1 MQERERRLAGDQ
13 HELAPLLQRD
23 VGGAL
28 DQRSAGAMG
37 DRGERP
43 HRARADHHAQCLH
56 RPRRRLG
63 AAVRVIEQA
72 HAAPITARRLLQAGF
87 VLDPTF
93 LGKQPPAVR
102 GDEQPGRHMIRRE
115 HLEQPHG
122 VRCSG
127 GTGDRENDYFYFTR
141 LVEGKNY
148 PIYARKHGSVSAP
161 EEIMIDANAL
171 AEGKATFLIRAWEVS
186 SGEDLLAFA
195 ADTTGGRVSSIR
207 FKNLRTG
214 EMLSDVIPRAIGGIA
229 WAEDNRTLFY
239 TKPDSVSVRP
249 YQVYRHRLGTP
260 AATDQMVYEDKD
272 ETYYVGVSKTK
283 SRAYIMIQSSQTMA
297 TEYSYIRADQPD
309 APFRVLFPRE
319 RGHEYQANH
328 FGDYFYILSNDH
340 AKNFRLMRTPV
351 ARPSRANW
359 EEVIPHRADVLLEDF
374 EFFKDFLVLSE
385 RKDGL
390 VQLRVRPW
398 SGKGEYYLDF
408 GEPAY
413 LAFVSV
419 NREFDTPLLRYVYTS
434 LTTPSSTYDYDMRTK
449 QKTLLKR
456 DQILGGFDPSNYV
469 TERFYTTARDGARV
483 PVSLM
488 YKKGIARPA
497 PLLLTG
503 YGSYG
508 ASSDPTFSSDR
519 LSLVDRGFVFAIA
532 HIRGGSE
539 MGRAWYE
546 NGRQLQ
552 KKNTFNDFV
561 DVADDLIRRGYTSSS
576 KLFARGASAGGLL
589 MGAVVN
595 QRPEL
600 WRGVVAGVPYVD
612 VITTM
617 SDSTIP
623 LTTGEYD
630 EWGNPHDS
638 TFYRYML
645 SYSPYDNV
653 ERKAYPNLLITAGL
667 YDTQVLYVEPAK
679 WTAKLRAMKT
689 DNHRLIL
696 RTNMEAGHSG
706 ASGRYK
712 RWHDVAFEYAFLLD
726 LAGLGGKPTP

>member
-1 MQERERRLAGDQ
+1 MPARIRSLA
-13 HELAPLLQRD
+13 LAFAAFIPAVVVAQQAPTTSPAAPTLTPPMAA
-23 VGGAL
+23 V
-28 DQRSAGAMG
+28 
-37 DRGERP
+37 RP
-43 HRARADHHAQCLH
+43 HRFDEHGNVRIDQYYWLKDRSNPEVIKYLEDENAYTKAVMAHTQALQD
-56 RPRRRLG
+56 RLYEELKG
-63 AAVRVIEQA
+63 RV
-72 HAAPITARRLLQAGF
+72 LQNDQSVPF
-87 VLDPTF
+87 
-93 LGKQPPAVR
+93 
-102 GDEQPGRHMIRRE
+102 RE
-115 HLEQPHG
+115 
-122 VRCSG
+122 
-127 GTGDRENDYFYFTR
+127 GTYFYYTR
-141 LVEGKNY
+141 LVEGKDY
-148 PIYARKHGSVSAP
+148 PIYARKRGSVSAP
-161 EEIMIDANAL
+161 EEIMIDANVL
-171 AEGKATFLIRAWEVS
+171 AEGKSTFLIRAWDVS
-186 SGEDLLAFA
+186 SAEDILAFA
-195 ADTTGGRVSSIR
+195 ADTTGGRVSAIR

-214 EMLSDVIPRAIGGIA
+214 EMLSDVIPRSIGGVA
-229 WAEDNRTLFY
+229 WAEDNRTIFY

-249 YQVYRHRLGTP
+249 YQVYRHKLGTP
-260 AATDQMVYEDKD
+260 VASDQMVYEDKD
-272 ETYYVGVSKTK
+272 ETYYVGVFKTK
-283 SRAYIMIQSSQTMA
+283 SRAYIMIQSSQTLA

-309 APFRVLFPRE
+309 AAFRVLIPRE
-319 RGHEYQANH
+319 RGHEYSANH

-351 ARPSRANW
+351 ARPGRATW

-398 SGKGEYYLDF
+398 SGPGEYYLDF

-413 LAFVSV
+413 LAFVST

-434 LTTPSSTYDYDMRTK
+434 LTTPSSTYDYDMKTR

-456 DQILGGFDPSNYV
+456 DQILGGFDPANYV

-483 PVSLM
+483 PVSLV

-508 ASSDPTFSSDR
+508 SSSDPAFSSDR
-519 LSLVDRGFVFAIA
+519 LSLLDRGFVFAIA

-653 ERKAYPNLLITAGL
+653 ERKAYPNMLITAGL

-679 WTAKLRAMKT
+679 WTARLRAMKT
-689 DNHRLIL
+689 DNNRLIL

-726 LAGLGGKPTP
+726 LAGLGDKPTP

>member
-1 MQERERRLAGDQ
+1 MLFRIRAFALALVAFAPGVIRAQ
-13 HELAPLLQRD
+13 APATSAPAAALTPPLAA
-23 VGGAL
+23 V
-28 DQRSAGAMG
+28 
-37 DRGERP
+37 RP
-43 HRARADHHAQCLH
+43 HRFDEFGTVRIDNYYWLKERSNPEVIKYLEDENAYTKAVMAHTAALQD
-56 RPRRRLG
+56 RLYEEMKG
-63 AAVRVIEQA
+63 RV
-72 HAAPITARRLLQAGF
+72 LQNDQSVPF
-87 VLDPTF
+87 
-93 LGKQPPAVR
+93 
-102 GDEQPGRHMIRRE
+102 RE
-115 HLEQPHG
+115 G
-122 VRCSG
+122 
-127 GTGDRENDYFYFTR
+127 NYFYYTR

-148 PIYARKHGSVSAP
+148 PIYARKRGSLNAP
-161 EEIMIDANAL
+161 EEILIDANVL
-171 AEGKATFLIRAWEVS
+171 AEGKSTFLIRAWDVS
-186 SGEDLLAFA
+186 SAEDILAFA
-195 ADTTGGRVSSIR
+195 ADTTGGRVSTIR

-214 EMLSDVIPRAIGGIA
+214 ETLSDVIPRSIGGIA
-229 WAEDNRTLFY
+229 WAEDNRTVFY

-249 YQVYRHRLGTP
+249 YQVYRHKLGTP
-260 AATDQMVYEDKD
+260 AASDQMVYEDKD
-272 ETYYVGVSKTK
+272 ETYYVSVFKTK

-309 APFRVLFPRE
+309 AAFRVLIPRE
-319 RGHEYQANH
+319 RGHEYYANH
-328 FGDYFYILSNDH
+328 FGDYFYLLSNDH
-340 AKNFRLMRTPV
+340 AQNFRLMRTPV
-351 ARPSRANW
+351 ARPGRATW

-398 SGKGEYYLDF
+398 SGRGEYYLDF
-408 GEPAY
+408 GEQAY
-413 LAFVSV
+413 LAFVST
-419 NREFDTPLLRYVYTS
+419 NREFDTPQLRYVYTS

-449 QKTLLKR
+449 QRTLLKR
-456 DQILGGFDPSNYV
+456 DQILGGFDPANYV

-483 PVSLM
+483 PVSLV

-508 ASSDPTFSSDR
+508 SSSDPTFSSDR
-519 LSLVDRGFVFAIA
+519 LSLLDRGFVYAIA

-561 DVADDLIRRGYTSSS
+561 DVADDLVRRGYTSSS

-600 WRGVVAGVPYVD
+600 WRGVIAGVPYVD

-653 ERKAYPNLLITAGL
+653 ERKAYPNMLITAGL

-679 WTAKLRAMKT
+679 WTARLRAMKT
-689 DNHRLIL
+689 DNNRLIL
-696 RTNMEAGHSG
+696 RTNMEAGHGG

-712 RWHDVAFEYAFLLD
+712 RWRDVAFEYAFLLD
-726 LAGLGGKPTP
+726 LAGLGDKPTP

>member
-1 MQERERRLAGDQ
+1 MPAAIRSL
-13 HELAPLLQRD
+13 PLLAVLFPGVILAQAPATATTTPSLTPPMAA
-23 VGGAL
+23 V
-28 DQRSAGAMG
+28 
-37 DRGERP
+37 RP
-43 HRARADHHAQCLH
+43 HRFDEHGNVRIDQYYWLKERSNPEVIKYLEAENAYTKAVMAHTEALQE
-56 RPRRRLG
+56 RLYDELKG
-63 AAVRVIEQA
+63 RV
-72 HAAPITARRLLQAGF
+72 LQNDQSVPF
-87 VLDPTF
+87 
-93 LGKQPPAVR
+93 
-102 GDEQPGRHMIRRE
+102 RE
-115 HLEQPHG
+115 G
-122 VRCSG
+122 
-127 GTGDRENDYFYFTR
+127 NYFYYTR

-148 PIYARKHGSVSAP
+148 PIYARKRGSLTAP

-249 YQVYRHRLGTP
+249 YQVYRHKLGTP

-309 APFRVLFPRE
+309 APFKVIFPRE
-319 RGHEYQANH
+319 RGHEYHANH

-351 ARPSRANW
+351 ARPGRDNW

-374 EFFKDFLVLSE
+374 EFFKDYLVLTE

-398 SGKGEYYLDF
+398 TGGGQNEYYLDF

-413 LAFVSV
+413 LAYVST
-419 NREFDTPLLRYVYTS
+419 NLEFDTPVLRYGYTS
-434 LTTPSSTYDYDMRTK
+434 LTTPSSTYDYDMKTR

-456 DQILGGFDPSNYV
+456 DQILGGFDPANYV
-469 TERFYTTARDGARV
+469 SERFFTTARDGARV
-483 PVSLM
+483 PVSLV
-488 YKKGIARPA
+488 YRKGIGRPA

-508 ASSDPTFSSDR
+508 SSSDPTFSSDR
-519 LSLVDRGFVFAIA
+519 LSLLDRGFAFAIA

-546 NGRQLQ
+546 NGRQLE
-552 KKNTFNDFV
+552 KKNTFTDFV
-561 DVADDLIRRGYTSSS
+561 DVADDLIRRGYTSSDR
-576 KLFARGASAGGLL
+576 LFARGASAGGLL

-595 QRPEL
+595 MRPEL
-600 WRGVVAGVPYVD
+600 FKGVIAGVPYVD

-617 SDSTIP
+617 MDSTIP

-653 ERKAYPNLLITAGL
+653 ARKAYPNLLITAGL

-679 WTAKLRAMKT
+679 WTARLRAMKT
-689 DNHRLIL
+689 DSNRLIL
-696 RTNMEAGHSG
+696 RTNMEAGHGG

-712 RWHDVAFEYAFLLD
+712 RWRDVAFEYAFLLD
-726 LAGLGGKPTP
+726 LAGLGVKPTP

>member
-1 MQERERRLAGDQ
+1 MLFRIRAFALALVAFAPAVIRAQ
-13 HELAPLLQRD
+13 TPAVSAPAAALTPPLAA
-23 VGGAL
+23 V
-28 DQRSAGAMG
+28 
-37 DRGERP
+37 RP
-43 HRARADHHAQCLH
+43 HRFDEFGTVRIDNYYWLKERSNPEVIKYLEDENAYTKAVMAHTQALQD
-56 RPRRRLG
+56 RLYEEMKG
-63 AAVRVIEQA
+63 RV
-72 HAAPITARRLLQAGF
+72 LQNDQSVPF
-87 VLDPTF
+87 
-93 LGKQPPAVR
+93 
-102 GDEQPGRHMIRRE
+102 RE
-115 HLEQPHG
+115 G
-122 VRCSG
+122 
-127 GTGDRENDYFYFTR
+127 NYFYYTR

-148 PIYARKHGSVSAP
+148 PIYARKRGALNAP
-161 EEIMIDANAL
+161 EEIMIDANVL
-171 AEGKATFLIRAWEVS
+171 AEGKSTFLIRAWDVS
-186 SGEDLLAFA
+186 SAGDILAFA
-195 ADTTGGRVSSIR
+195 ADTTGGRVSAIR
-207 FKNLRTG
+207 FRNLRTG
-214 EMLSDVIPRAIGGIA
+214 EMLSDVIPRSIGGIA
-229 WAEDNRTLFY
+229 WAEDNRTIFY

-249 YQVYRHRLGTP
+249 YQVYRHKLGTP
-260 AATDQMVYEDKD
+260 AASDQMVYEDKD
-272 ETYYVGVSKTK
+272 ETYYVSVFKTK
-283 SRAYIMIQSSQTMA
+283 SRAYIMIRSSQTLA
-297 TEYSYIRADQPD
+297 TEYSYIRADQPE
-309 APFRVLFPRE
+309 AAFRVLIPRE
-319 RGHEYQANH
+319 RGHEYYANH
-328 FGDYFYILSNDH
+328 FGDYFYLLSNDH

-351 ARPSRANW
+351 ARPGRANW
-359 EEVIPHRADVLLEDF
+359 EEVIPHRPDVLLEDF

-398 SGKGEYYLDF
+398 SGGGRGEYYLDF

-413 LAFVSV
+413 LAFVST

-449 QKTLLKR
+449 QRTLLKR
-456 DQILGGFDPSNYV
+456 DQILGGFDPGNYV

-679 WTAKLRAMKT
+679 WTARLRAMKT
-689 DNHRLIL
+689 DTNRLIL

-712 RWHDVAFEYAFLLD
+712 RWRDVAFEYAFLLD
-726 LAGLGGKPTP
+726 LAGLGDKPTP

>member
-1 MQERERRLAGDQ
+1 MPARIRSFALA
-13 HELAPLLQRD
+13 LAAFSPVVVVAQQAPATSAAAP
-23 VGGAL
+23 AL
-28 DQRSAGAMG
+28 TPPVAAV
-37 DRGERP
+37 RP
-43 HRARADHHAQCLH
+43 HRFEEHGTVRTDPYYWLKERSNPEVISYLEAENTYTKAVMAHTEALQD
-56 RPRRRLG
+56 RLYEEMKG
-63 AAVRVIEQA
+63 RV
-72 HAAPITARRLLQAGF
+72 LQNDQSVPF
-87 VLDPTF
+87 
-93 LGKQPPAVR
+93 
-102 GDEQPGRHMIRRE
+102 RE
-115 HLEQPHG
+115 G
-122 VRCSG
+122 
-127 GTGDRENDYFYFTR
+127 NYFYYTR
-141 LVEGKNY
+141 LVEGRNY
-148 PIYARKHGSVSAP
+148 PIYARKRGSLNAP
-161 EEIMIDANAL
+161 EEIMIDANVL
-171 AEGKATFLIRAWEVS
+171 AEGKPTFLIRAWDLS
-186 SGEDLLAFA
+186 SAEDILAFA
-195 ADTTGGRVSSIR
+195 VDTTGGRVSSIR

-214 EMLSDVIPRAIGGIA
+214 EMLTDVIPRSIGGIA
-229 WAEDNRTLFY
+229 WAEDNRTIFY

-249 YQVYRHRLGTP
+249 YQVYRHKLGTP
-260 AATDQMVYEDKD
+260 ASADPMVYEDKD
-272 ETYYVGVSKTK
+272 ETYYVGVFKTK

-351 ARPSRANW
+351 ARPSRATW

-483 PVSLM
+483 PVSIV
-488 YKKGIARPA
+488 YRKGIARPA

-508 ASSDPTFSSDR
+508 SSSDPSFSSDR
-519 LSLVDRGFVFAIA
+519 LSLLDRGFAFAIA

-561 DVADDLIRRGYTSSS
+561 DVADDLIRRGYTSSDR
-576 KLFARGASAGGLL
+576 LFAVGRSAGGLL

-595 QRPEL
+595 MRPEL
-600 WRGVVAGVPYVD
+600 FRGVIAGVPYVD

-617 SDSTIP
+617 MDSTIP

-653 ERKAYPNLLITAGL
+653 EKKAYPNMLITAGL

-679 WTAKLRAMKT
+679 WTARLRAMKT
-689 DNHRLIL
+689 DNNRLML
-696 RTNMEAGHSG
+696 RTNMEAGHAG

-712 RWHDVAFEYAFLLD
+712 RWRDVAFEYAFLLD
-726 LAGLGGKPTP
+726 LAGLGDKPTP

>member
-1 MQERERRLAGDQ
+1 MQSRMRSILAVAALVPGVA
-13 HELAPLLQRD
+13 LAQATATATATAT
-23 VGGAL
+23 AL
-28 DQRSAGAMG
+28 TPPVAAV
-37 DRGERP
+37 RP
-43 HRARADHHAQCLH
+43 HRFDEH
-56 RPRRRLG
+56 G
-63 AAVRVIEQA
+63 TVRVDPYYWLKDRNNPEVIKYLEDENTYTKGVMA
-72 HAAPITARRLLQAGF
+72 HTEALQERLYEELKGRVLQNDQSVPF
-87 VLDPTF
+87 
-93 LGKQPPAVR
+93 
-102 GDEQPGRHMIRRE
+102 RE
-115 HLEQPHG
+115 G
-122 VRCSG
+122 
-127 GTGDRENDYFYFTR
+127 NYFYYTR

-148 PIYARKHGSVSAP
+148 PIYARKRASVSAP
-161 EEIMIDANAL
+161 EEIMLDANAL

-214 EMLSDVIPRAIGGIA
+214 ELVPDIVPRAIGGIA

-272 ETYYVGVSKTK
+272 ETYYVGVFKTK

-309 APFRVLFPRE
+309 APFKVLIPRE
-319 RGHEYQANH
+319 RGHEYSANH

-340 AKNFRLMRTPV
+340 AQNFRLMRTPV
-351 ARPSRANW
+351 ARPGRDNW
-359 EEVIPHRADVLLEDF
+359 EEVIPHRPDVLIEDF
-374 EFFKDFLVLSE
+374 EFFKDFLVLTE

-398 SGKGEYYLDF
+398 SGGGRNEYYLDF

-413 LAFVSV
+413 LAFVST
-419 NREFDTPLLRYVYTS
+419 NLEFDTPMLRYVYTS
-434 LTTPSSTYDYDMRTK
+434 LTTPSSTYDYDMRTR

-456 DQILGGFDPSNYV
+456 DQILGGFDPANYV

-483 PVSLM
+483 PVSLV
-488 YKKGIARPA
+488 YRKGIARQA

-508 ASSDPTFSSDR
+508 SSSDPTFSSDR
-519 LSLVDRGFVFAIA
+519 LSLLDRGFAFAIA

-561 DVADDLIRRGYTSSS
+561 DVADDLIRRGYTSPDR
-576 KLFARGASAGGLL
+576 LFARGASAGGLL

-595 QRPEL
+595 MRPEL
-600 WRGVVAGVPYVD
+600 FRGVIAGVPYVD

-617 SDSTIP
+617 MDSTIP

-645 SYSPYDNV
+645 SYSPYDHV
-653 ERKAYPNLLITAGL
+653 EQKAYPNLLITAGL

-679 WTAKLRAMKT
+679 WTAKLRAMRT
-689 DNHRLIL
+689 GNNRLIL
-696 RTNMEAGHSG
+696 RTNMEAGHGG

-712 RWHDVAFEYAFLLD
+712 RWRDVAFEYAFLLD
-726 LAGLGGKPTP
+726 LAGLGDKPTP

>member
-1 MQERERRLAGDQ
+1 MRLTFAVAALVPGVA
-13 HELAPLLQRD
+13 LAQAPATSAT
-23 VGGAL
+23 AL
-28 DQRSAGAMG
+28 TPPVAAV
-37 DRGERP
+37 RP
-43 HRARADHHAQCLH
+43 HRFDEH
-56 RPRRRLG
+56 G
-63 AAVRVIEQA
+63 NVRVDPYYWLKDRNNPEVIKYLEDENAYTKTVMA
-72 HAAPITARRLLQAGF
+72 HTEALQERLYEELKGRVLQNDQSVPF
-87 VLDPTF
+87 
-93 LGKQPPAVR
+93 
-102 GDEQPGRHMIRRE
+102 RE
-115 HLEQPHG
+115 
-122 VRCSG
+122 R
-127 GTGDRENDYFYFTR
+127 NYFYYTR

-148 PIYARKHGSVSAP
+148 PIYARKRGSLSAP
-161 EEIMIDANAL
+161 EEIMIDANVL

-186 SGEDLLAFA
+186 SAEDLLAFA

-214 EMLSDVIPRAIGGIA
+214 EMLPDIVPRAIGGIA

-272 ETYYVGVSKTK
+272 ETYYVGVFKTK

-309 APFRVLFPRE
+309 APFKVLIPRE
-319 RGHEYQANH
+319 RGHEYSANH

-351 ARPSRANW
+351 AKPGRDNW
-359 EEVIPHRADVLLEDF
+359 QEVIPHRADVLLEDF
-374 EFFKDFLVLSE
+374 EFFRDYLVLTE

-398 SGKGEYYLDF
+398 SGTNEYYLDF

-413 LAFVSV
+413 LAYVST
-419 NREFDTPLLRYVYTS
+419 NLEFDTPVLRYGYTS
-434 LTTPSSTYDYDMRTK
+434 LTTPSSTYDYDMRTR

-456 DQILGGFDPSNYV
+456 DQILGGFDPANYV
-469 TERFYTTARDGARV
+469 SERFFTTARDGARV
-483 PVSLM
+483 PVSLV
-488 YKKGIARPA
+488 YRKGISRPA

-508 ASSDPTFSSDR
+508 SSSDPTFSSDR
-519 LSLVDRGFVFAIA
+519 LSLLDRGFAFAIA

-561 DVADDLIRRGYTSSS
+561 DVADDLIRRGYTSADR
-576 KLFARGASAGGLL
+576 LFARGASAGGLL

-595 QRPEL
+595 MRPEL
-600 WRGVVAGVPYVD
+600 FKGVIAGVPYVD

-617 SDSTIP
+617 MDSTIP

-645 SYSPYDNV
+645 SYSPYDHV
-653 ERKAYPNLLITAGL
+653 EQKAYPNLLVTAGL

-689 DNHRLIL
+689 GTNRLIL
-696 RTNMEAGHSG
+696 RTNMEAGHGG

-712 RWHDVAFEYAFLLD
+712 HWRDVAFEYAFLLD
-726 LAGLGGKPTP
+726 LAGLGDKPTP

>member
-1 MQERERRLAGDQ
+1 MPARIRSLA
-13 HELAPLLQRD
+13 LALATFIPATVVAQQAPATSPAAP
-23 VGGAL
+23 AL
-28 DQRSAGAMG
+28 TPPVAAV
-37 DRGERP
+37 RP
-43 HRARADHHAQCLH
+43 HRFDEFGTVRIDQYYWLKDRNNPDVIKYLEDENAYTKAVMAPTEALQG
-56 RPRRRLG
+56 RLYDELKG
-63 AAVRVIEQA
+63 RV
-72 HAAPITARRLLQAGF
+72 LQNDQSVPF
-87 VLDPTF
+87 
-93 LGKQPPAVR
+93 
-102 GDEQPGRHMIRRE
+102 RE
-115 HLEQPHG
+115 G
-122 VRCSG
+122 
-127 GTGDRENDYFYFTR
+127 NYFYYTR

-148 PIYARKHGSVSAP
+148 PIYARKRGSVNAP
-161 EEIMIDANAL
+161 EEIMIDANSL

-214 EMLSDVIPRAIGGIA
+214 DMLSDVVPRSIGGIA

-297 TEYSYIRADQPD
+297 SEYSYIRADQPD
-309 APFRVLFPRE
+309 APFKVIFPRE
-319 RGHEYQANH
+319 RGHEYYANH

-351 ARPSRANW
+351 AKPGRDNW

-374 EFFKDFLVLSE
+374 EFFRDYLVLTE

-398 SGKGEYYLDF
+398 TGGGQNEYYLDF

-413 LAFVSV
+413 LAYVST
-419 NREFDTPLLRYVYTS
+419 NLEFDTPVLRYGYTS
-434 LTTPSSTYDYDMRTK
+434 LTTPSSTYDYDMKTR

-456 DQILGGFDPSNYV
+456 DQILGGFDPANYV

-483 PVSLM
+483 PVSLV
-488 YKKGIARPA
+488 YRKSIARPA

-508 ASSDPTFSSDR
+508 SSSDPTFSSDR
-519 LSLVDRGFVFAIA
+519 LSLLDRGFVFAIA

-552 KKNTFNDFV
+552 KKNTFTDFI
-561 DVADDLIRRGYTSSS
+561 DVADDLIRRGYTSSNR
-576 KLFARGASAGGLL
+576 LFARGASAGGLL

-595 QRPEL
+595 MRPEL
-600 WRGVVAGVPYVD
+600 FRGVIAGVPYVD

-679 WTAKLRAMKT
+679 WTARLRAMKT
-689 DNHRLIL
+689 DNNRLIL
-696 RTNMEAGHSG
+696 RTNMEAGHGG

-726 LAGLGGKPTP
+726 LAGLGDKPTP

>member
-1 MQERERRLAGDQ
+1 MLTHPRFLA
-13 HELAPLLQRD
+13 LAAFVPAVVVAQQAPAPSPTAP
-23 VGGAL
+23 AL
-28 DQRSAGAMG
+28 T
-37 DRGERP
+37 P
-43 HRARADHHAQCLH
+43 
-56 RPRRRLG
+56 PV
-63 AAVRVIEQA
+63 AAVRAHRFDEHGTVRTDSYYWLRERSNPEVIKYLEDENAYTKAVMA
-72 HAAPITARRLLQAGF
+72 HAEALQNRLYDELKGRVLQSDQSVPF
-87 VLDPTF
+87 
-93 LGKQPPAVR
+93 
-102 GDEQPGRHMIRRE
+102 RE
-115 HLEQPHG
+115 G
-122 VRCSG
+122 
-127 GTGDRENDYFYFTR
+127 NYFYYTR

-148 PIYARKHGSVSAP
+148 PIYALKRGSLNAP
-161 EEIMIDANAL
+161 EEILIDANAL
-171 AEGKATFLIRAWEVS
+171 AEGKPTFLIRAWEVS

-207 FKNLRTG
+207 FKNLRSG
-214 EMLSDVIPRAIGGIA
+214 ELLPDIVPRAIGGIA

-239 TKPDSVSVRP
+239 TKPDSVTVRP
-249 YQVYRHRLGTP
+249 YQIYRHKLGTP
-260 AATDQMVYEDKD
+260 ASADHLVYEDKD
-272 ETYYVGVSKTK
+272 ETYYTSVFKTK
-283 SRAYIMIQSSQTMA
+283 SRAYIMVQSEQTMA
-297 TEYSYIRADQPD
+297 TEYHYVRADQPD
-309 APFRVLFPRE
+309 AAVRVLIPRE
-319 RGHEYQANH
+319 RGHEYYADH

-351 ARPSRANW
+351 ARPGRDNW
-359 EEVIPHRADVLLEDF
+359 EEVIAHRPDVLLESF
-374 EFFKDFLVLSE
+374 ESFKDYLVLSE

-398 SGKGEYYLDF
+398 SGGGRTEYYLDF

-413 LAFVSV
+413 LAYVSV
-419 NREFDTPLLRYVYTS
+419 NREFDTPLLRFVYTS
-434 LTTPSSTYDYDMRTK
+434 LTTPSSTYDYDMRTR

-456 DQILGGFDPSNYV
+456 DSILGGFDPANYV
-469 TERFYTTARDGARV
+469 TERLYTTARDGARV
-483 PVSLM
+483 PVSVV
-488 YKKGIARPA
+488 YRKGIARPA

-508 ASSDPTFSSDR
+508 ASTDPTFSSDR
-519 LSLVDRGFVFAIA
+519 LSLLDRGFVFAIA

-552 KKNTFNDFV
+552 KKNTFTDFI
-561 DVADDLIRRGYTSSS
+561 DVADDLVRRGYTTPDRM
-576 KLFARGASAGGLL
+576 FARGASAGGLL

-595 QRPEL
+595 LRPEL
-600 WRGVVAGVPYVD
+600 FAGVIAGVPYVD

-617 SDSTIP
+617 MDSTIP

-653 ERKAYPNLLITAGL
+653 ERKAYPNLLVTAGL

-689 DNHRLIL
+689 GTNRLIL
-696 RTNMEAGHSG
+696 RTNMEAGHGG

-712 RWHDVAFEYAFLLD
+712 RWRDVTLEYPFLMD
-726 LAGLGGKPTP
+726 LPGLTDKPTP

>member
-1 MQERERRLAGDQ
+1 MPAAIRSL
-13 HELAPLLQRD
+13 PLLAVLFPGVILAQAPATAATTPSLTPPMAA
-23 VGGAL
+23 V
-28 DQRSAGAMG
+28 
-37 DRGERP
+37 RP
-43 HRARADHHAQCLH
+43 HRFDEHGNVRIDQYYWLKERSNPEVIKYLEAENAYTKAVMAHTEALQE
-56 RPRRRLG
+56 RLYDELKG
-63 AAVRVIEQA
+63 RV
-72 HAAPITARRLLQAGF
+72 LQNDQSVPF
-87 VLDPTF
+87 
-93 LGKQPPAVR
+93 
-102 GDEQPGRHMIRRE
+102 RE
-115 HLEQPHG
+115 G
-122 VRCSG
+122 
-127 GTGDRENDYFYFTR
+127 NYFYYTR

-148 PIYARKHGSVSAP
+148 PIYARKRGSLTAP

-249 YQVYRHRLGTP
+249 YQVYRHKLGTP

-309 APFRVLFPRE
+309 APFKVIFPRE
-319 RGHEYQANH
+319 RGHEYHANH

-351 ARPSRANW
+351 ARPGRDNW

-374 EFFKDFLVLSE
+374 EFFKDYLVLTE

-398 SGKGEYYLDF
+398 TGGGQNEYYLDF

-413 LAFVSV
+413 LAYVST
-419 NREFDTPLLRYVYTS
+419 NLEFDTPVLRYGYTS
-434 LTTPSSTYDYDMRTK
+434 LTTPSSTYDYDMKTR

-456 DQILGGFDPSNYV
+456 DQILGGFDPANYV
-469 TERFYTTARDGARV
+469 SERFFTTARDGARV
-483 PVSLM
+483 PVSIV
-488 YKKGIARPA
+488 YRKGIARPA

-508 ASSDPTFSSDR
+508 SSSDPTFSSDR
-519 LSLVDRGFVFAIA
+519 LSLLDRGFAFAIA

-552 KKNTFNDFV
+552 KKNTFTDFV
-561 DVADDLIRRGYTSSS
+561 DVADDLIRRGYTSSDR
-576 KLFARGASAGGLL
+576 LFARGASAGGLL

-595 QRPEL
+595 MRPEL
-600 WRGVVAGVPYVD
+600 FKGVIAGVPYVD

-617 SDSTIP
+617 MDSTIP

-653 ERKAYPNLLITAGL
+653 ARKAYPNLLITAGL

-679 WTAKLRAMKT
+679 WTARLRAMKT
-689 DNHRLIL
+689 DSNRLIL
-696 RTNMEAGHSG
+696 QTNMEAGHGG

-712 RWHDVAFEYAFLLD
+712 RWRDVAFEYAFLLD
-726 LAGLGGKPTP
+726 LAGLGVKPTP

>member
-1 MQERERRLAGDQ
+1 MITYTRFLA
-13 HELAPLLQRD
+13 LAAFIPATVVAQAPTTAAAAPALTPPLAA
-23 VGGAL
+23 V
-28 DQRSAGAMG
+28 
-37 DRGERP
+37 RP
-43 HRARADHHAQCLH
+43 HRFDEHGNVRIDQYYWLKD
-56 RPRRRLG
+56 RSNPEVIKYLEDENTYTK
-63 AAVRVIEQA
+63 AVMA
-72 HAAPITARRLLQAGF
+72 HTEALQARLYDELKGR
-87 VLDPTF
+87 VLQNDQSVPF
-93 LGKQPPAVR
+93 
-102 GDEQPGRHMIRRE
+102 RE
-115 HLEQPHG
+115 
-122 VRCSG
+122 R
-127 GTGDRENDYFYFTR
+127 NYFYYTR

-148 PIYARKHGSVSAP
+148 PIYACKHGSVSAP

-171 AEGKATFLIRAWEVS
+171 AEGKATFLIRAWEIS
-186 SGEDLLAFA
+186 SGEDLLAFGV
-195 ADTTGGRVSSIR
+195 DTTGGRVSSIR

-214 EMLSDVIPRAIGGIA
+214 EMLPDIVPRAIGGIA
-229 WAEDNRTLFY
+229 WAEDNLTLFY

-260 AATDQMVYEDKD
+260 VTSDQMVYEDKD

-297 TEYSYIRADQPD
+297 TEYSYVRADQPD
-309 APFRVLFPRE
+309 APFRVLIPRE
-319 RGHEYQANH
+319 RGHEYYANH
-328 FGDYFYILSNDH
+328 FGDYFYILSNDP

-351 ARPSRANW
+351 AKPGRDNW

-374 EFFKDFLVLSE
+374 EFFRDYLVLTE

-398 SGKGEYYLDF
+398 SGQNEYYLDF

-413 LAFVSV
+413 LAYVST
-419 NREFDTPLLRYVYTS
+419 NLEFDTPVLRYGYTS
-434 LTTPSSTYDYDMRTK
+434 LTTPSSTYDYDMKTR

-456 DQILGGFDPSNYV
+456 DQILGGFDPANYV

-483 PVSLM
+483 PVSLV
-488 YKKGIARPA
+488 YRKVIARPA

-508 ASSDPTFSSDR
+508 SSSDPTFSSDR
-519 LSLVDRGFVFAIA
+519 LSLLDRGFVFAIA

-552 KKNTFNDFV
+552 KKNTFNDFI
-561 DVADDLIRRGYTSSS
+561 DVADDLIRRGYTSSNR
-576 KLFARGASAGGLL
+576 LFARGASAGGLL

-595 QRPEL
+595 MRPDL
-600 WRGVVAGVPYVD
+600 FRGVIAGVPYVD

-617 SDSTIP
+617 MDSTIP

-645 SYSPYDNV
+645 SYSPYDHV

-679 WTAKLRAMKT
+679 WTARLRAMKT
-689 DNHRLIL
+689 DTNRLIL
-696 RTNMEAGHSG
+696 RTNMEAGHGG

-726 LAGLGGKPTP
+726 LAGLGDKPTP

>member
-1 MQERERRLAGDQ
+1 MLPRIRFGLA
-13 HELAPLLQRD
+13 LAAFPVVL
-23 VGGAL
+23 GA
-28 DQRSAGAMG
+28 QQAPTPPAAVV
-37 DRGERP
+37 RP
-43 HRARADHHAQCLH
+43 HRFDEHGNVRIDQYYWLKERSNPEVIKYLEDENAYTKAVMAHTEALQD
-56 RPRRRLG
+56 RLYQELKG
-63 AAVRVIEQA
+63 RV
-72 HAAPITARRLLQAGF
+72 LQNDQSVPF
-87 VLDPTF
+87 
-93 LGKQPPAVR
+93 
-102 GDEQPGRHMIRRE
+102 RE
-115 HLEQPHG
+115 G
-122 VRCSG
+122 
-127 GTGDRENDYFYFTR
+127 NYFYYTR
-141 LVEGKNY
+141 LVEGKSY
-148 PIYARKHGSVSAP
+148 PIYARKRGSVSAP
-161 EEIMIDANAL
+161 EEVMIDANAL

-195 ADTTGGRVSSIR
+195 ADTTGGRVSAIR

-214 EMLSDVIPRAIGGIA
+214 DMLADVVPRSIGGIA
-229 WAEDNRTLFY
+229 WAEDNRTIFY

-283 SRAYIMIQSSQTMA
+283 SHSYIMIQSSQTMA
-297 TEYSYIRADQPD
+297 TEYSYVRADRPE
-309 APFRVLFPRE
+309 APFRVLIPRE
-319 RGHEYQANH
+319 RGHEYSANH

-351 ARPSRANW
+351 AKPGRDNW

-374 EFFKDFLVLSE
+374 EFFRDYLVLTE

-398 SGKGEYYLDF
+398 SGQNEYYLDF

-413 LAFVSV
+413 LAYVGT
-419 NREFDTPLLRYVYTS
+419 NLEFDTPVLRYGYTS
-434 LTTPSSTYDYDMRTK
+434 LTTPSSTYDYDMRTR
-449 QKTLLKR
+449 QTTLLKR
-456 DQILGGFDPSNYV
+456 DQILGGFDQANYV

-483 PVSLM
+483 PVSIV
-488 YKKGIARPA
+488 YRKGIARPA

-508 ASSDPTFSSDR
+508 SSSDPTFSSDR
-519 LSLVDRGFVFAIA
+519 LSLLDRGFVFAIA

-552 KKNTFNDFV
+552 KKNTFTDFI
-561 DVADDLIRRGYTSSS
+561 DVADDLIRRGYTASNR
-576 KLFARGASAGGLL
+576 LFARGASAGGLL

-595 QRPEL
+595 MRPEL
-600 WRGVVAGVPYVD
+600 WRGVIAGVPYVD

-630 EWGNPHDS
+630 EWGNPHDP

-679 WTAKLRAMKT
+679 WTARLRAMKT
-689 DNHRLIL
+689 DNNRLIL
-696 RTNMEAGHSG
+696 RTNMEAGHGG

-726 LAGLGGKPTP
+726 LAGLGDKPTP

>member
-1 MQERERRLAGDQ
+1 MLTYTRFLA
-13 HELAPLLQRD
+13 LAAFVPTIVVAQQTTTAP
-23 VGGAL
+23 VAAAL
-28 DQRSAGAMG
+28 TPPMAAV
-37 DRGERP
+37 RP
-43 HRARADHHAQCLH
+43 HRFDEH
-56 RPRRRLG
+56 G
-63 AAVRVIEQA
+63 NVRVDPYYWLKDRNNPEVIKYLEDENAYTKAVMA
-72 HAAPITARRLLQAGF
+72 HTEALQERLYEELKGRVLQNDQSVPF
-87 VLDPTF
+87 
-93 LGKQPPAVR
+93 
-102 GDEQPGRHMIRRE
+102 RE
-115 HLEQPHG
+115 
-122 VRCSG
+122 R
-127 GTGDRENDYFYFTR
+127 NYFYYTR

-148 PIYARKHGSVSAP
+148 PIYARKRGALSAP
-161 EEIMIDANAL
+161 EEIMLDANVL

-186 SGEDLLAFA
+186 SAEDLLAFA

-214 EMLSDVIPRAIGGIA
+214 EMLADIVPRAIGGIA

-272 ETYYVGVSKTK
+272 ETYYVGVFKTK

-309 APFRVLFPRE
+309 APFKVLIPRE
-319 RGHEYQANH
+319 RGHEYSANH

-351 ARPSRANW
+351 AKPGRDNW
-359 EEVIPHRADVLLEDF
+359 QEVIPHRADVLLEDF
-374 EFFKDFLVLSE
+374 EFFRDYLVLTE

-398 SGKGEYYLDF
+398 SGTNEYYLDF

-413 LAFVSV
+413 LAYVST
-419 NREFDTPLLRYVYTS
+419 NLEFDTPVLRYGYTS
-434 LTTPSSTYDYDMRTK
+434 LTTPSSTYDYDMRTR

-456 DQILGGFDPSNYV
+456 DQILGGFDPANYV
-469 TERFYTTARDGARV
+469 SERFFTTARDGARV
-483 PVSLM
+483 PVSLV
-488 YKKGIARPA
+488 YRKGIARPA

-508 ASSDPTFSSDR
+508 SSSDPTFSSDR
-519 LSLVDRGFVFAIA
+519 LSLLDRGFAFAIA

-561 DVADDLIRRGYTSSS
+561 DVADDLIRRGYTSADR
-576 KLFARGASAGGLL
+576 LFARGASAGGLL

-595 QRPEL
+595 MRPEL
-600 WRGVVAGVPYVD
+600 FKGVVAGVPYVD

-617 SDSTIP
+617 MDSTIP

-645 SYSPYDNV
+645 SYSPYDHV
-653 ERKAYPNLLITAGL
+653 EQKVYPNLLVTAGL

-689 DNHRLIL
+689 GTNRLIL
-696 RTNMEAGHSG
+696 RTNMEAGHGG

-712 RWHDVAFEYAFLLD
+712 RWRDVAFEYAFLLD
-726 LAGLGGKPTP
+726 LAGLGDKPTP

>member
-1 MQERERRLAGDQ
+1 MLARVRSFA
-13 HELAPLLQRD
+13 LALAAFVPSSIVAQAPATSSAP
-23 VGGAL
+23 AL
-28 DQRSAGAMG
+28 TPPMAAV
-37 DRGERP
+37 RP
-43 HRARADHHAQCLH
+43 HRFDEFGTVRIDNYYWLKERTNPEVINYLEDENAYTKAIMAHTEALQD
-56 RPRRRLG
+56 RLYEEMKG
-63 AAVRVIEQA
+63 RV
-72 HAAPITARRLLQAGF
+72 LQNDQSVPF
-87 VLDPTF
+87 
-93 LGKQPPAVR
+93 
-102 GDEQPGRHMIRRE
+102 RE
-115 HLEQPHG
+115 G
-122 VRCSG
+122 
-127 GTGDRENDYFYFTR
+127 NYFYYTR

-148 PIYARKHGSVSAP
+148 PIYARKRGSLNAP
-161 EEIMIDANAL
+161 EEIMIDANVL
-171 AEGKATFLIRAWEVS
+171 AEGKATFLIRAWDVS
-186 SGEDLLAFA
+186 SAEDILAFG
-195 ADTTGGRVSSIR
+195 ADTTGGRVSAIR

-214 EMLSDVIPRAIGGIA
+214 EMLSDVIPRSIGGIA
-229 WAEDNRTLFY
+229 WAEDNRTIFY

-249 YQVYRHRLGTP
+249 YQVYRHKLGTP
-260 AATDQMVYEDKD
+260 AASDQMVYEDKD
-272 ETYYVGVSKTK
+272 ETYYVGVFKTK

-297 TEYSYIRADQPD
+297 TEYSYVRADQPD
-309 APFRVLFPRE
+309 APFRVLIPRE
-319 RGHEYQANH
+319 RGHEYSANH
-328 FGDYFYILSNDH
+328 FGDYFYLLSNDH
-340 AKNFRLMRTPV
+340 AKNFRLLRTPV
-351 ARPSRANW
+351 ARPGRDNW

-374 EFFKDFLVLSE
+374 EFFKDFLVLTE

-398 SGKGEYYLDF
+398 SGRGEYYLDF

-413 LAFVSV
+413 LAFVST
-419 NREFDTPLLRYVYTS
+419 NLEFNTPLLRYVYTS

-449 QKTLLKR
+449 QRTRLKR
-456 DQILGGFDPSNYV
+456 DQILGGFDPANYV
-469 TERFYTTARDGARV
+469 TERFFTTARDGARV
-483 PVSLM
+483 PVSLV
-488 YKKGIARPA
+488 YKKGVARPA

-508 ASSDPTFSSDR
+508 SSSDPTFSSDR
-519 LSLVDRGFVFAIA
+519 LSLLDRGFVYAIA

-561 DVADDLIRRGYTSSS
+561 DVGDDLIRRGYTSSN

-600 WRGVVAGVPYVD
+600 WRGVIAGVPYVD

-653 ERKAYPNLLITAGL
+653 ERKAYPNMLLTAGL

-679 WTAKLRAMKT
+679 WTARLRAMKT
-689 DNHRLIL
+689 DNNRLIL
-696 RTNMEAGHSG
+696 RTNMEAGHGG

-712 RWHDVAFEYAFLLD
+712 RWRDVAFEYAFLLD
-726 LAGLGGKPTP
+726 LAGLGDKPTP

>member
-1 MQERERRLAGDQ
+1 MRSHLRSFGFALA
-13 HELAPLLQRD
+13 ALLP
-23 VGGAL
+23 VGAL
-28 DQRSAGAMG
+28 
-37 DRGERP
+37 
-43 HRARADHHAQCLH
+43 AQQAPTNGPATVPALT
-56 RPRRRLG
+56 PPM
-63 AAVRVIEQA
+63 AAVRP
-72 HAAPITARRLLQAGF
+72 H
-87 VLDPTF
+87 TF
-93 LGKQPPAVR
+93 N
-102 GDEQPGRHMIRRE
+102 EF
-115 HLEQPHG
+115 
-122 VRCSG
+122 G
-127 GTGDRENDYFYFTR
+127 GTRVDQYYWLKDRSNPEVIQYLEAENAYTKAMMAHTDGLQERLYEELKGRVLQNDQSVPFREGNYFYYTR

-148 PIYARKHGSVSAP
+148 PIYARKRGALSAA
-161 EEIMIDANAL
+161 EEIMIDVNVL
-171 AEGKATFLIRAWEVS
+171 AEGKPTFIIRAWDVS
-186 SGEDLLAFA
+186 SGEDILAFMV
-195 ADTTGGRVSSIR
+195 DTTGGRVGSVQ

-214 EMLSDVIPRAIGGIA
+214 AMLPDVLPGAIGGLA
-229 WAEDNRTLFY
+229 WAQDNRTIFY
-239 TKPDSVSVRP
+239 TKADPVSVRP
-249 YQVYRHRLGTP
+249 YQVWRHKLGTQ
-260 AATDQMVYEDKD
+260 ASSDQMVYEDKD
-272 ETYYVGVSKTK
+272 ETYYVGVFTTK
-283 SRAYIMIQSSQTMA
+283 SRAYVMIQSSQTMA
-297 TEYSYIRADQPD
+297 TEYSYVRADQPD
-309 APFRVLFPRE
+309 QPFKILIPRQ
-319 RGHEYQANH
+319 RGHEYYANH
-328 FGDYFYILSNDH
+328 FGNYFYLLSNDH
-340 AKNFRLMRTPV
+340 AQNFRLMRTPV
-351 ARPSRANW
+351 ARPGRDNW

-374 EFFKDFLVLSE
+374 EPFKDYLVVTE

-398 SGKGEYYLDF
+398 SGQNEHYLDF

-413 LAFVSV
+413 LAFVST

-434 LTTPSSTYDYDMRTK
+434 LTTPSSTFDYDMRTK

-456 DQILGGFDPSNYV
+456 DSILGGFDPANYV
-469 TERFYTTARDGARV
+469 SERLYTTARDGARV
-483 PVSLM
+483 PVSIV
-488 YKKGIARPA
+488 YRKGTARPA

-508 ASSDPTFSSDR
+508 SSSDPTFSADR
-519 LSLVDRGFVFAIA
+519 LSLLDRGFVFAIA

-561 DVADDLIRRGYTSSS
+561 DVADDLIRRGYTKSDR
-576 KLFARGASAGGLL
+576 LFARGASAGGLL

-595 QRPEL
+595 ARPEL

-653 ERKAYPNLLITAGL
+653 ERKAYPNMLITAGL

-679 WTAKLRAMKT
+679 WTARLRAMKT
-689 DNHRLIL
+689 DSNRLIL

-712 RWHDVAFEYAFLLD
+712 RWRDVAFEYAFLLD
-726 LAGLGGKPTP
+726 LAGFKEKPTP

>member
-1 MQERERRLAGDQ
+1 MRALALVALWPVVLVGQ
-13 HELAPLLQRD
+13 QAPATAPATLTPP
-23 VGGAL
+23 VA
-28 DQRSAGAMG
+28 AV
-37 DRGERP
+37 RP
-43 HRARADHHAQCLH
+43 HRFDEHGTVRIDNYYWLKDRKDPEVIRYLEDENAYTKAVMAHTEPLQE
-56 RPRRRLG
+56 RLYEELKG
-63 AAVRVIEQA
+63 RVQQNDQSV
-72 HAAPITARRLLQAGF
+72 PF
-87 VLDPTF
+87 
-93 LGKQPPAVR
+93 
-102 GDEQPGRHMIRRE
+102 RE
-115 HLEQPHG
+115 G
-122 VRCSG
+122 
-127 GTGDRENDYFYFTR
+127 NYFYYTR
-141 LVEGKNY
+141 LVDGKNY
-148 PIYARKHGSVSAP
+148 PIYARKRGALTAP
-161 EEIMIDANAL
+161 EEIMIDVNAL
-171 AEGKATFLIRAWEVS
+171 AEGKSTYIVRAWDVS
-186 SGEDLLAFA
+186 SAEDILAFA

-214 EMLSDVIPRAIGGIA
+214 EMLSDVIPRSIGGLA
-229 WAEDNRTLFY
+229 WAEDNRTIFY

-249 YQVYRHRLGTP
+249 YQVYRHKLGTP
-260 AATDQMVYEDKD
+260 AATDQMVYEDRD
-272 ETYYVGVSKTK
+272 EQYYVGVSKTK
-283 SRAYIMIQSSQTMA
+283 SRGYIMIQSSQTMA

-309 APFRVLFPRE
+309 APFKVLFPRE
-319 RGHEYQANH
+319 RGHEYSASH
-328 FGDYFYILSNDH
+328 FGDYFYVLTNDH

-398 SGKGEYYLDF
+398 TGKGEYYLDF

-413 LAFVSV
+413 LAFVST

-434 LTTPSSTYDYDMRTK
+434 LTTPSSSYDYDMRTR
-449 QKTLLKR
+449 QRTLLKR

-483 PVSLM
+483 PVSIV
-488 YKKGIARPA
+488 YRKGMMRPA

-508 ASSDPTFSSDR
+508 SSSDPTFSSDR
-519 LSLVDRGFVFAIA
+519 LSLLDRGFAFAIA

-561 DVADDLIRRGYTSSS
+561 DVADDLIKRGYTSSDR
-576 KLFARGASAGGLL
+576 LFAVGRSAGGLL

-595 QRPEL
+595 LRPEL
-600 WRGVVAGVPYVD
+600 FRGVIAGVPYVD

-630 EWGNPHDS
+630 EWGNPNDS

-653 ERKAYPNLLITAGL
+653 ERKAYPNMLVTAGL

-689 DNHRLIL
+689 DTNRLIL
-696 RTNMEAGHSG
+696 RTNMEAGHAG

-712 RWHDVAFEYAFLLD
+712 RWRDVAFEYAFLLD
-726 LAGLGGKPTP
+726 LAGLGDRAAP

>member
-1 MQERERRLAGDQ
+1 MAHTQALQDRLYEEMKGRVLQNDQSVPFREG
-13 HELAPLLQRD
+13 
-23 VGGAL
+23 
-28 DQRSAGAMG
+28 
-37 DRGERP
+37 
-43 HRARADHHAQCLH
+43 
-56 RPRRRLG
+56 
-63 AAVRVIEQA
+63 
-72 HAAPITARRLLQAGF
+72 
-87 VLDPTF
+87 
-93 LGKQPPAVR
+93 
-102 GDEQPGRHMIRRE
+102 
-115 HLEQPHG
+115 
-122 VRCSG
+122 
-127 GTGDRENDYFYFTR
+127 NYFYYTR

-148 PIYARKHGSVSAP
+148 PIYARKRGALNAP
-161 EEIMIDANAL
+161 EEIIFDANVL
-171 AEGKATFLIRAWEVS
+171 AEGKSTFLIRAWDVS
-186 SGEDLLAFA
+186 SAGVILAFA
-195 ADTTGGRVSSIR
+195 ADTTGGRVSAIR

-214 EMLSDVIPRAIGGIA
+214 EMLSDVIPRSIGGIA
-229 WAEDNRTLFY
+229 WAEDNRTIFY
-239 TKPDSVSVRP
+239 TKPDAVSVRP
-249 YQVYRHRLGTP
+249 YQVYRHKLGTP
-260 AATDQMVYEDKD
+260 AASDQMVYEDKD
-272 ETYYVGVSKTK
+272 ETYYVSVFKTK

-309 APFRVLFPRE
+309 APFKVLIPRE
-319 RGHEYQANH
+319 RGHEYSANH

-340 AKNFRLMRTPV
+340 AKNFRLMRT
-351 ARPSRANW
+351 
-359 EEVIPHRADVLLEDF
+359 
-374 EFFKDFLVLSE
+374 
-385 RKDGL
+385 
-390 VQLRVRPW
+390 
-398 SGKGEYYLDF
+398 
-408 GEPAY
+408 
-413 LAFVSV
+413 
-419 NREFDTPLLRYVYTS
+419 
-434 LTTPSSTYDYDMRTK
+434 K
-449 QKTLLKR
+449 QKTLVKR
-456 DQILGGFDPSNYV
+456 DQIFGGFDPANYV

-679 WTAKLRAMKT
+679 WTARLRAMKT
-689 DNHRLIL
+689 DTNRLIL

-712 RWHDVAFEYAFLLD
+712 RWRDVAFEYAFLLD
-726 LAGLGGKPTP
+726 LAGLGDKPTP